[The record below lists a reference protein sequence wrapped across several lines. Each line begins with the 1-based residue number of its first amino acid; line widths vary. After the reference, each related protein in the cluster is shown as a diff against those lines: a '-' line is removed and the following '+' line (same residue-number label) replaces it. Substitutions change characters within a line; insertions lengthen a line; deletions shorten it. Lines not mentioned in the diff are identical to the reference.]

1 MCVDI
6 SNMTRQNFPPVD
18 LNNPPISASALVDS
32 EFHWT
37 KFSFFQRQRISE
49 FLLLRLVL
57 RVVLDFFVGFTV
69 LEANARVAR
78 STCPAILDGREWIT
92 VVPHV

>member
-1 MCVDI
+1 
-6 SNMTRQNFPPVD
+6 
-18 LNNPPISASALVDS
+18 
-32 EFHWT
+32 
-37 KFSFFQRQRISE
+37 
-49 FLLLRLVL
+49 LVL